1 MKWREI
7 GPNLRELWH
16 RPAGPMNWKN
26 PIRVFAILGWLVVQ
40 VFVLLGWAGWRVFQG
55 LMLLGWAVF
64 RGGQFVLGLPPLLL
78 FFFAGLW
85 YAVWSFVRRPFPSF
99 AEAPILALVQ
109 YHTPDVFTTMLVW
122 YYLSPLVAVMLCG
135 VISVTVWKV
144 WLEGRRR
151 DFAPF
156 AKLPPWPLSADQETP
171 AIVIGEVHHP
181 IEAREIF
188 SPSWLTIPERGLYT
202 GVAIFGAVGSGK
214 TSACMNPFARQLLG
228 WQAHNP
234 HMRAAALI
242 LEVKGDF
249 CHDIRQILVEA
260 GRGEDYIEIG
270 MNSHSQ
276 WNPLSAW
283 WLDSY
288 SLAYT
293 VSSLLNQ
300 LFGKGKEP
308 FWQQAYTNLVRWI
321 IELHR
326 VFPQRWVTLQQVY
339 RCAIEPEL
347 FASKIEAAQKLSDD
361 LNTGTIFVES
371 DALVPQLTHLE
382 QWNWTRTPGRQQ
394 HQAVHT
400 RPLKAKLEE
409 LNITHEIVW
418 QAGPGK
424 DTRERVEAINRWFVH
439 DWQNLDNKIKSSIV
453 EGVSVFLSMFDM
465 PDVARVFCPAAP
477 YTTDDPQ
484 AIILQAQIKRLK
496 AEKEAAAAKAAE
508 PQPQPEAEPQPEGEA
523 EAEARSRPEA
533 EPQPEGEPEA
543 EAAEPVKAAQP
554 EAEPQPEGEAEAE
567 AAEPQPQPE
576 TDDKTPKA
584 AEIRYTWGGQPK
596 TRAAEPEPVK
606 AAQPEP
612 EPETKPD
619 DKTTQEAKPKPD
631 KAKEA
636 PWIITE
642 AETDDK
648 TPQTPDPSTESNQPP
663 TQEEAAITRHLP
675 PIYQLIEQGK
685 VLALNMP
692 AGINPALSRAVG
704 VMLKN
709 AWLQALLMRPAQM
722 KANPG
727 SYFRPA
733 VFICDEYQAFASVGE
748 EDPSGDEKS
757 FALTRQCRCIPI
769 VATQSIS
776 SLRAVLGSSEAWRS
790 LLQTLRTRIFL
801 SLSDDA
807 SAKIASELCGQ
818 VAKIKES
825 YTISETSKR
834 SEVSPLSGRAGGGG
848 GSMGATKSFREQR
861 EAVFHP
867 RDFALLSNCQ
877 AICLPYDGAQSL
889 EPRRVYLKPHYLP
902 AEHSYWRAKEAG
914 KI

>member
-1 MKWREI
+1 MKWREV
-7 GPNLRELWH
+7 GPYLTELWQ

-26 PIRVFAILGWLVVQ
+26 PIRVFAVLGWLVVH

-55 LMLLGWAVF
+55 LMLLGWTVF
-64 RGGQFVLGLPPLLL
+64 RVVQFVLALPALLL
-78 FFFAGLW
+78 FFFGGLW
-85 YAVWSFVRRPFPSF
+85 YAVWSFVRRPFPSLD
-99 AEAPILALVQ
+99 EHPILALVQ
-109 YHTPDVFTTMLVW
+109 YHTPDFFTAMLLW
-122 YYLSPLVAVMLCG
+122 YYLSPFVAVMLCG
-135 VISVTVWKV
+135 LISVTVWKV

-156 AKLPPWPLSADQETP
+156 AKLPPWPLSADQKAP

-181 IEAREIF
+181 VEAREIF

-228 WQAHNP
+228 WQAGNP
-234 HMRAAALI
+234 HLRAAALV

-260 GRGEDYIEIG
+260 GRGQDYIEIG
-270 MNSHSQ
+270 MDSRSQ

-326 VFPQRWVTLQQVY
+326 VFPDRWVTLQQVY
-339 RCAIEPEL
+339 RCAIDPEL
-347 FASKIEAAQKLSDD
+347 FAAKIEAAEKLSDD
-361 LNTGTIFVES
+361 LNTGTVFVKQHVLE
-371 DALVPQLTHLE
+371 AQVTHLAE
-382 QWNWTRTPGRQQ
+382 WDWTPTSGGQQ
-394 HQAVHT
+394 QQAVHT
-400 RPLKAKLEE
+400 RPLEAKLEE
-409 LNITHEIVW
+409 LKITHEIVW
-418 QAGPGK
+418 ESGPGE
-424 DTRERVEAINRWFVH
+424 DTRERVEAVKRWFVH
-439 DWQNLDNKIKSSIV
+439 DWQALDNKIKSSIV

-465 PDVARVFCPAAP
+465 PDVAKVFCPAAP
-477 YTTDDPQ
+477 HITDDPQ

-496 AEKEAAAAKAAE
+496 ADKDAAAEKAE
-508 PQPQPEAEPQPEGEA
+508 PEAEP
-523 EAEARSRPEA
+523 
-533 EPQPEGEPEA
+533 
-543 EAAEPVKAAQP
+543 
-554 EAEPQPEGEAEAE
+554 
-567 AAEPQPQPE
+567 
-576 TDDKTPKA
+576 DDKTPQA
-584 AEIRYTWGGQPK
+584 AEIRYTWGGEPKAAKKPK
-596 TRAAEPEPVK
+596 TAKKPETVKAAEPEPVK

-612 EPETKPD
+612 VKAAEAAWVVTEAQPD
-619 DKTTQEAKPKPD
+619 DK
-631 KAKEA
+631 
-636 PWIITE
+636 
-642 AETDDK
+642 
-648 TPQTPDPSTESNQPP
+648 TPDPSTESNQAP
-663 TQEEAAITRHLP
+663 TEEEASVTRHLP

-709 AWLQALLMRPAQM
+709 AWLQALLMRPAKM
-722 KANPG
+722 KAKPG

-748 EDPSGDEKS
+748 DDPSGDEKS

-914 KI
+914 QI

>member
-1 MKWREI
+1 MKWRELV
-7 GPNLRELWH
+7 PYLQELWH
-16 RPAGPMNWKN
+16 RLAGPMNWKN
-26 PIRVFAILGWLVVQ
+26 PIRVFAVAGWGLVQ
-40 VFVLLGWAGWRVFQG
+40 GLVLLGWAGWRVFQG
-55 LMLLGWAVF
+55 LVLLGWAVF
-64 RGGQFVLGLPPLLL
+64 RAGQFVVALPALVL

-85 YAVWSFVRRPFPSF
+85 YAVWSFVRRPFPSLD
-99 AEAPILALVQ
+99 ENPWLALVN
-109 YHTPDVFTTMLVW
+109 YHTPNFFDWLVLW
-122 YYLSPLVAVMLCG
+122 YYVSPFVAVMLSG
-135 VISVTVWKV
+135 LIAVTVWKV

-156 AKLPPWPLSADQETP
+156 AKLPPWPLDPKQKAP

-181 IEAREIF
+181 VEAREIF

-228 WQAHNP
+228 WQAANP
-234 HMRAAALI
+234 QMRAAALV

-260 GRGEDYIEIG
+260 GRGQDYIELG
-270 MNSHSQ
+270 MDARAQ

-326 VFPQRWVTLQQVY
+326 VFPERWVTLQQVY
-339 RCAIEPEL
+339 RCAIDPEL
-347 FASKIEAAQKLSDD
+347 FAAKIEEAEKLSDD
-361 LNTGTIFVES
+361 LNTGTVFVARSTYE
-371 DALVPQLTHLE
+371 AQLINLAE
-382 QWNWTRTPGRQQ
+382 WNWTNAPEAKKL
-394 HQAVHT
+394 QAVYT
-400 RPLKAKLEE
+400 RPMKKKLDKLK
-409 LNITHEIVW
+409 IDYRIVW
-418 QAGPGK
+418 EPGPGE
-424 DTRERVEAINRWFVH
+424 DTRERVEAVKRWFVH
-439 DWQNLDNKIKSSIV
+439 DWQTLDNKIKSSIV
-453 EGVSVFLSMFDM
+453 EGVSVFLAMFDM
-465 PDVARVFCPAAP
+465 PDVAKVFCPAAP
-477 YTTDDPQ
+477 HIPDDPE
-484 AIILQAQIKRLK
+484 AIILQAQLRRIK
-496 AEKEAAAAKAAE
+496 AEKDAKE
-508 PQPQPEAEPQPEGEA
+508 
-523 EAEARSRPEA
+523 
-533 EPQPEGEPEA
+533 
-543 EAAEPVKAAQP
+543 
-554 EAEPQPEGEAEAE
+554 
-567 AAEPQPQPE
+567 
-576 TDDKTPKA
+576 
-584 AEIRYTWGGQPK
+584 
-596 TRAAEPEPVK
+596 AAEPEP
-606 AAQPEP
+606 
-612 EPETKPD
+612 
-619 DKTTQEAKPKPD
+619 
-631 KAKEA
+631 
-636 PWIITE
+636 
-642 AETDDK
+642 DDK
-648 TPQTPDPSTESNQPP
+648 TPDPAAESNQAATSIPP
-663 TQEEAAITRHLP
+663 ATAGTAPISQHLP
-675 PIYQLIEQGK
+675 PLFELIEQGK

-692 AGINPALSRAVG
+692 AGINPALARAVG

-709 AWLQALLMRPAQM
+709 AWLQALLMRPAKM
-722 KANPG
+722 KRSPG
-727 SYFRPA
+727 RYFRPA

-748 EDPSGDEKS
+748 DDPSGDEKS

-914 KI
+914 QI

>member
-1 MKWREI
+1 
-7 GPNLRELWH
+7 
-16 RPAGPMNWKN
+16 
-26 PIRVFAILGWLVVQ
+26 
-40 VFVLLGWAGWRVFQG
+40 
-55 LMLLGWAVF
+55 MLTGF
-64 RGGQFVLGLPPLLL
+64 
-78 FFFAGLW
+78 
-85 YAVWSFVRRPFPSF
+85 
-99 AEAPILALVQ
+99 
-109 YHTPDVFTTMLVW
+109 
-122 YYLSPLVAVMLCG
+122 
-135 VISVTVWKV
+135 ISVTIWRV
-144 WLEGRRR
+144 WLEGRRS
-151 DFAPF
+151 DFASF
-156 AKLPPWPLSADQETP
+156 SKLPPWPLDPKQKAP

-181 IEAREIF
+181 VEAREVF
-188 SPSWLTIPERGLYT
+188 NPSWLTIPERGLYT

-228 WQAHNP
+228 WQAGSQQK
-234 HMRAAALI
+234 RAAALV

-260 GRGEDYIEIG
+260 GRGQDYIELG
-270 MNSHSQ
+270 MDARSQ

-321 IELHR
+321 IELYR
-326 VFPQRWVTLQQVY
+326 VFPERWVTLQQVY
-339 RCAIEPEL
+339 RCAIDPEL
-347 FASKIEAAQKLSDD
+347 FAAKIEEAEKLSDD
-361 LNTGTIFVES
+361 LNTGTVFVKP
-371 DALVPQLTHLE
+371 DVLKAQVMNLVD
-382 QWNWTRTPGRQQ
+382 WKWKVAPGGQQ
-394 HQAVHT
+394 QQAVYT
-400 RPLKAKLEE
+400 RPLKEKLDE
-409 LNITHEIVW
+409 LNIPHEIVW
-418 QAGPGK
+418 EPGPGE
-424 DTRERVEAINRWFVH
+424 DTRERVEAVKRWFVH
-439 DWQNLDNKIKSSIV
+439 DWQTLDNKIRSSIV
-453 EGVSVFLSMFDM
+453 EGVSVFLAMFDM
-465 PDVARVFCPAAP
+465 PDVAKVFCPVAP
-477 YTTDDPQ
+477 LTSDDPQ
-484 AIILQAQIKRLK
+484 AIILQAAIKRARADK
-496 AEKEAAAAKAAE
+496 DAKEAK
-508 PQPQPEAEPQPEGEA
+508 QPEAEPEL
-523 EAEARSRPEA
+523 
-533 EPQPEGEPEA
+533 EPEPEL
-543 EAAEPVKAAQP
+543 EASK
-554 EAEPQPEGEAEAE
+554 
-567 AAEPQPQPE
+567 
-576 TDDKTPKA
+576 PKA
-584 AEIRYTWGGQPK
+584 AAGIVYTWGGQPK
-596 TRAAEPEPVK
+596 EANQPEPEPVK
-606 AAQPEP
+606 TREAPWVVVE
-612 EPETKPD
+612 PD
-619 DKTTQEAKPKPD
+619 DK
-631 KAKEA
+631 
-636 PWIITE
+636 
-642 AETDDK
+642 
-648 TPQTPDPSTESNQPP
+648 TPDPSTESNQAATP
-663 TQEEAAITRHLP
+663 THPNIKQTAPITQHLP
-675 PIYQLIEQGK
+675 PLFELIEQGK

-692 AGINPALSRAVG
+692 AGINPALARAVG

-709 AWLQALLMRPAQM
+709 AWLQALLMRPAEM
-722 KANPG
+722 KHSPG
-727 SYFRPA
+727 RYFRPA

-748 EDPSGDEKS
+748 DDPSGDEKS

-914 KI
+914 QI

>member
-1 MKWREI
+1 MKWREV
-7 GPNLRELWH
+7 GPYLRELWQ

-26 PIRVFAILGWLVVQ
+26 PIRVFAVLGWLVVQ
-40 VFVLLGWAGWRVFQG
+40 GFVLLGWAGWRVFQG
-55 LMLLGWAVF
+55 FMLLGWTVF
-64 RGGQFVLGLPPLLL
+64 RVVQFVVGLPPLLL
-78 FFFAGLW
+78 FFFGGVW
-85 YAVWSFVRRPFPSF
+85 YAVWSFVRHPFPSLD
-99 AEAPILALVQ
+99 EHPILALVQ
-109 YHTPDVFTTMLVW
+109 YYTPDVFTAMLLW
-122 YYLSPLVAVMLCG
+122 YYLSPFVVVMLCG

-156 AKLPPWPLSADQETP
+156 AKLPPWPLSADQKAP

-260 GRGEDYIEIG
+260 GRGEDYIELG
-270 MNSHSQ
+270 MDARSQ

-326 VFPQRWVTLQQVY
+326 VFPERWVTLQQVY
-339 RCAIEPEL
+339 RCAIDPEL
-347 FASKIEAAQKLSDD
+347 FAAKIEAAEKLSDD
-361 LNTGTIFVES
+361 LNTGTIFVKADVLE
-371 DALVPQLTHLE
+371 AQVTHLAE
-382 QWNWTRTPGRQQ
+382 WEWTVAPGGQQ
-394 HQAVHT
+394 QQAVHT

-409 LNITHEIVW
+409 LKITHEIVW
-418 QAGPGK
+418 ESGPGK
-424 DTRERVEAINRWFVH
+424 DTRERVEAIKRWFVH

-453 EGVSVFLSMFDM
+453 EGVSVFLAMFDM
-465 PDVARVFCPAAP
+465 PDVAKVFCPAAP
-477 YTTDDPQ
+477 HITDDPQ

-496 AEKEAAAAKAAE
+496 AEKDAAADKAGTAEKAE
-508 PQPQPEAEPQPEGEA
+508 PDAEP
-523 EAEARSRPEA
+523 
-533 EPQPEGEPEA
+533 
-543 EAAEPVKAAQP
+543 
-554 EAEPQPEGEAEAE
+554 
-567 AAEPQPQPE
+567 
-576 TDDKTPKA
+576 DDKTPQA
-584 AEIRYTWGGQPK
+584 AEIRYIWRAEPKAAKKPK
-596 TRAAEPEPVK
+596 TAKKPEPVK

-612 EPETKPD
+612 D
-619 DKTTQEAKPKPD
+619 DK
-631 KAKEA
+631 
-636 PWIITE
+636 
-642 AETDDK
+642 
-648 TPQTPDPSTESNQPP
+648 TPDPSTESNQAP
-663 TQEEAAITRHLP
+663 TEEEAPITRHLP
-675 PIYQLIEQGK
+675 PIYELIEQGK

-709 AWLQALLMRPAQM
+709 AWLQALLMRPAKM

-748 EDPSGDEKS
+748 DDPSGDEKS

-914 KI
+914 QI

>member
-1 MKWREI
+1 MRWREI
-7 GPNLRELWH
+7 GPYLRELWQ

-26 PIRVFAILGWLVVQ
+26 PIRVFAVLGWLVVQ
-40 VFVLLGWAGWRVFQG
+40 GFVLLGWAGFRVFQG
-55 LMLLGWAVF
+55 FLLLGWVVF
-64 RGGQFVLGLPPLLL
+64 RAGQFVVGLPPLLL
-78 FFFAGLW
+78 FFFA
-85 YAVWSFVRRPFPSF
+85 AVGWAGWSFVHRPFPPL
-99 AEAPILALVQ
+99 EEHPILVLVE
-109 YHTPDVFTTMLVW
+109 YHTPNFFDALVVW
-122 YYLSPLVAVMLCG
+122 YYVTPFAVVMLTG
-135 VISVTVWKV
+135 FISVTIWRV

-156 AKLPPWPLSADQETP
+156 SKLPPWPLDPKQKAP

-181 IEAREIF
+181 VEAREVF
-188 SPSWLTIPERGLYT
+188 NPAWLTIPERGLYT

-228 WQAHNP
+228 WQADDEQK
-234 HMRAAALI
+234 RAAALV

-260 GRGEDYIEIG
+260 GRGSDYIELG
-270 MNSHSQ
+270 MDARSQ

-326 VFPQRWVTLQQVY
+326 VFPERWVTLQQVY
-339 RCAIEPEL
+339 RCAIDPEL
-347 FASKIEAAQKLSDD
+347 FAAKIEEAEKLSDD
-361 LNTGTIFVES
+361 LNTGTVFVLRS
-371 DALVPQLTHLE
+371 TYKAHLINLAE
-382 QWNWTRTPGRQQ
+382 WNWLDAPEKKDVQT
-394 HQAVHT
+394 VYT
-400 RPLKAKLEE
+400 RPLKEKLDE
-409 LNITHEIVW
+409 LHIPHEIVW
-418 QAGPGK
+418 EPGPGE
-424 DTRERVEAINRWFVH
+424 DTRERVEAVKRWFVH
-439 DWQNLDNKIKSSIV
+439 DWQTLDNKIRSSIV
-453 EGVSVFLSMFDM
+453 EGVSVFLAMFDM
-465 PDVARVFCPAAP
+465 PDVAKVFCPVAP
-477 YTTDDPQ
+477 HISDDPQ
-484 AIILQAQIKRLK
+484 AIILQAAIKRAK
-496 AEKEAAAAKAAE
+496 AEKDAKEAK
-508 PQPQPEAEPQPEGEA
+508 QPEPEAEPE
-523 EAEARSRPEA
+523 
-533 EPQPEGEPEA
+533 
-543 EAAEPVKAAQP
+543 
-554 EAEPQPEGEAEAE
+554 
-567 AAEPQPQPE
+567 
-576 TDDKTPKA
+576 
-584 AEIRYTWGGQPK
+584 
-596 TRAAEPEPVK
+596 
-606 AAQPEP
+606 AQPEP
-612 EPETKPD
+612 EAEPEPEAAPD
-619 DKTTQEAKPKPD
+619 GN
-631 KAKEA
+631 
-636 PWIITE
+636 
-642 AETDDK
+642 
-648 TPQTPDPSTESNQPP
+648 TPDPAPWELVQAVIETDSDQAAAATPP
-663 TQEEAAITRHLP
+663 DTKQTAPITQHLP
-675 PIYQLIEQGK
+675 PLFKLIEQGK

-692 AGINPALSRAVG
+692 AGINPALARAVG

-709 AWLQALLMRPAQM
+709 AWLQALLMRPAEM
-722 KANPG
+722 KHSPG
-727 SYFRPA
+727 RYFRPA

-748 EDPSGDEKS
+748 DDPSGDEKS

-914 KI
+914 QI

>member
-7 GPNLRELWH
+7 GSYLRELWH

-26 PIRVFAILGWLVVQ
+26 PIRVFAVLGWLVVQ

-55 LMLLGWAVF
+55 LMLLGWTVL
-64 RGGQFVLGLPPLLL
+64 RVVQFVLALPALLL
-78 FFFAGLW
+78 FFFGGLW
-85 YAVWSFVRRPFPSF
+85 YAVWSFVRRPFPSLD
-99 AEAPILALVQ
+99 EHPILALVQ
-109 YHTPDVFTTMLVW
+109 YHTPDFFSFMVLW
-122 YYLSPLVAVMLCG
+122 YYLSPFVAVMLCG

-156 AKLPPWPLSADQETP
+156 AKLPPWPLSADQKTP

-181 IEAREIF
+181 VEAREIF

-228 WQAHNP
+228 WQAGSP
-234 HMRAAALI
+234 QMRAAALV

-249 CHDIRQILVEA
+249 CHDIHQILVEA
-260 GRGEDYIEIG
+260 GRGQDYIELG
-270 MNSHSQ
+270 MDARSQ

-326 VFPQRWVTLQQVY
+326 VFPERWVTLQQVY
-339 RCAIEPEL
+339 RCAIDPEL
-347 FASKIEAAQKLSDD
+347 FAAKIEAAEKLSDD
-361 LNTGTIFVES
+361 LNTGTVFVLRS
-371 DALVPQLTHLE
+371 TYKAQLINLAE
-382 QWNWTRTPGRQQ
+382 WNWVDAPKKKDVQVVYTRS
-394 HQAVHT
+394 V
-400 RPLKAKLEE
+400 KAKLDK
-409 LNITHEIVW
+409 LKIAHEIVW
-418 QAGPGK
+418 EPGPGE
-424 DTRERVEAINRWFVH
+424 DTRERVEAVKRWFVH
-439 DWQNLDNKIKSSIV
+439 DWQALDNKIKSSIV
-453 EGVSVFLSMFDM
+453 EGVSVFLAMFDM
-465 PDVARVFCPAAP
+465 PDVAKVFCPAAP
-477 YTTDDPQ
+477 HITDDPQ
-484 AIILQAQIKRLK
+484 AIILQAQIKRVK
-496 AEKEAAAAKAAE
+496 AEKDAAAEKAGAAE
-508 PQPQPEAEPQPEGEA
+508 
-523 EAEARSRPEA
+523 
-533 EPQPEGEPEA
+533 
-543 EAAEPVKAAQP
+543 KAQP
-554 EAEPQPEGEAEAE
+554 E
-567 AAEPQPQPE
+567 
-576 TDDKTPKA
+576 
-584 AEIRYTWGGQPK
+584 
-596 TRAAEPEPVK
+596 AEPEPVK

-612 EPETKPD
+612 E
-619 DKTTQEAKPKPD
+619 
-631 KAKEA
+631 
-636 PWIITE
+636 
-642 AETDDK
+642 AEPDDK
-648 TPQTPDPSTESNQPP
+648 TPQTAEPEPNDKTPQTAEPEPVKAAEAAWVMTEAKPDDKTPDPSTESNQAP
-663 TQEEAAITRHLP
+663 TEEEASVTRHLP
-675 PIYQLIEQGK
+675 PIYELIEQGK

-692 AGINPALSRAVG
+692 AGINPALARAVG

-709 AWLQALLMRPAQM
+709 AWLQALLMRPAKM
-722 KANPG
+722 KAKPG

-748 EDPSGDEKS
+748 DDPSGDEKS

-914 KI
+914 QI

>member
-7 GPNLRELWH
+7 GPYLQELWH
-16 RPAGPMNWKN
+16 RPAGPMNWRN
-26 PIRVFAILGWLVVQ
+26 PIRVFAVLGWLIVQ
-40 VFVLLGWAGWRVFQG
+40 GVVLLGWTGWRLFQG
-55 LMLLGWAVF
+55 LMLLGWTVF
-64 RGGQFVLGLPPLLL
+64 RVVHFVVRLPALLL
-78 FFFAGLW
+78 FFFGGVW
-85 YAVWSFVRRPFPSF
+85 YAVWSFVRRPFPSLD
-99 AEAPILALVQ
+99 EHPILALVQ
-109 YHTPDVFTTMLVW
+109 FHTPDFFSFMVLW
-122 YYLSPLVAVMLCG
+122 YYLSPFVAVMLCG

-156 AKLPPWPLSADQETP
+156 AKLPPWPLDPKQKAP

-181 IEAREIF
+181 VEAREIF

-228 WQAHNP
+228 WQADNP

-260 GRGEDYIEIG
+260 GRGQDYIELG
-270 MNSHSQ
+270 MDAPAQ

-326 VFPQRWVTLQQVY
+326 VFPDRWVTLQQVY
-339 RCAIEPEL
+339 RCAIDPEL
-347 FASKIEAAQKLSDD
+347 FAAKIEAAEKLSDD
-361 LNTGTIFVES
+361 LNTGTVFVKQDVLE
-371 DALVPQLTHLE
+371 AQVTHLAE
-382 QWNWTRTPGRQQ
+382 WDWTVAPGGQQ
-394 HQAVHT
+394 HRAVYT
-400 RPLKAKLEE
+400 RPLKAKLDEHKIE
-409 LNITHEIVW
+409 HEIAW
-418 QAGPGK
+418 EHGPGQ
-424 DTRERVEAINRWFVH
+424 DTRERVEAIKRWFVH
-439 DWQNLDNKIKSSIV
+439 DWQTLDNKIKSSIV

-465 PDVARVFCPAAP
+465 PDVAKVFCPAAP
-477 YTTDDPQ
+477 HITDDPQ

-496 AEKEAAAAKAAE
+496 AEKDAEAEAPDKDAEAEAPAKAAE
-508 PQPQPEAEPQPEGEA
+508 PAGADEAAAVA
-523 EAEARSRPEA
+523 EAVQKHHA
-533 EPQPEGEPEA
+533 G
-543 EAAEPVKAAQP
+543 
-554 EAEPQPEGEAEAE
+554 
-567 AAEPQPQPE
+567 
-576 TDDKTPKA
+576 
-584 AEIRYTWGGQPK
+584 EIRYTWGGPQKQPQNPQPVK
-596 TRAAEPEPVK
+596 AANPQPVKAADPEPVK
-606 AAQPEP
+606 AAEAPWVVTE
-612 EPETKPD
+612 PD
-619 DKTTQEAKPKPD
+619 DKT
-631 KAKEA
+631 
-636 PWIITE
+636 
-642 AETDDK
+642 
-648 TPQTPDPSTESNQPP
+648 PDPADESNQTPAEDTAP
-663 TQEEAAITRHLP
+663 ITRHLP
-675 PIYQLIEQGK
+675 SLFELIEQGK

-709 AWLQALLMRPAQM
+709 AWLQALLMRPAKM

-727 SYFRPA
+727 TYFRPA

-914 KI
+914 QI

>member
-7 GPNLRELWH
+7 GPNLQELWH

-26 PIRVFAILGWLVVQ
+26 PIRVFAVLGWLVVQ
-40 VFVLLGWAGWRVFQG
+40 GFVLLGWAGWRVFQG
-55 LMLLGWAVF
+55 LMLLGWTVF
-64 RGGQFVLGLPPLLL
+64 RVVQFVVALPPLLL
-78 FFFAGLW
+78 FFFGGLW

-99 AEAPILALVQ
+99 DEAPILALVQ
-109 YHTPDVFTTMLVW
+109 YHTPDVFTAMLVW

-228 WQAHNP
+228 WQAGNP
-234 HMRAAALI
+234 HMRAAALV

-270 MNSHSQ
+270 MDSRSQ

-326 VFPQRWVTLQQVY
+326 VFPDRWVTLQQVY
-339 RCAIEPEL
+339 RCAIDPEL
-347 FASKIEAAQKLSDD
+347 FASKIEAAEKLSDD
-361 LNTGTIFVES
+361 LNTGTIFVEA

-382 QWNWTRTPGRQQ
+382 QWNWTRTPGGQQ

-409 LNITHEIVW
+409 LKITHEIVW
-418 QAGPGK
+418 QSGPGK
-424 DTRERVEAINRWFVH
+424 DTRERVEAIKRWFVH

-453 EGVSVFLSMFDM
+453 EGISVFLSMFDM
-465 PDVARVFCPAAP
+465 PDVARVFCPPAP
-477 YTTDDPQ
+477 YITDDPQ

-496 AEKEAAAAKAAE
+496 AKKDAAADNAE
-508 PQPQPEAEPQPEGEA
+508 PKAEPKPEAEP
-523 EAEARSRPEA
+523 
-533 EPQPEGEPEA
+533 EPEA
-543 EAAEPVKAAQP
+543 EAA
-554 EAEPQPEGEAEAE
+554 AE
-567 AAEPQPQPE
+567 
-576 TDDKTPKA
+576 
-584 AEIRYTWGGQPK
+584 
-596 TRAAEPEPVK
+596 
-606 AAQPEP
+606 PEP
-612 EPETKPD
+612 EPEAAEPD
-619 DKTTQEAKPKPD
+619 DKPPQEAKPKPV

-642 AETDDK
+642 PEPDDK
-648 TPQTPDPSTESNQPP
+648 TPQAPDPSTESNQPP
-663 TQEEAAITRHLP
+663 TQEEAPITRHLP

-692 AGINPALSRAVG
+692 AGINPALARAVG

-709 AWLQALLMRPAQM
+709 AWLQALLMRPAKM

-914 KI
+914 QI

>member
-1 MKWREI
+1 
-7 GPNLRELWH
+7 
-16 RPAGPMNWKN
+16 
-26 PIRVFAILGWLVVQ
+26 
-40 VFVLLGWAGWRVFQG
+40 
-55 LMLLGWAVF
+55 
-64 RGGQFVLGLPPLLL
+64 
-78 FFFAGLW
+78 
-85 YAVWSFVRRPFPSF
+85 
-99 AEAPILALVQ
+99 
-109 YHTPDVFTTMLVW
+109 
-122 YYLSPLVAVMLCG
+122 
-135 VISVTVWKV
+135 
-144 WLEGRRR
+144 
-151 DFAPF
+151 
-156 AKLPPWPLSADQETP
+156 
-171 AIVIGEVHHP
+171 
-181 IEAREIF
+181 
-188 SPSWLTIPERGLYT
+188 
-202 GVAIFGAVGSGK
+202 
-214 TSACMNPFARQLLG
+214 MNPFARQLLG
-228 WQAHNP
+228 WQAGSP
-234 HMRAAALI
+234 QMRAAALV

-260 GRGEDYIEIG
+260 GRGQDYIELG
-270 MNSHSQ
+270 MDARSQ

-326 VFPQRWVTLQQVY
+326 VFPERWVTLQQVY
-339 RCAIEPEL
+339 RCAIDPEL
-347 FASKIEAAQKLSDD
+347 FAAKIEAAEKLSDD
-361 LNTGTIFVES
+361 LNTGTVFVLRS
-371 DALVPQLTHLE
+371 TYKAQLINLAE
-382 QWNWTRTPGRQQ
+382 WNWVDAPKKKDVQVVYTRS
-394 HQAVHT
+394 V
-400 RPLKAKLEE
+400 KAKLDK
-409 LNITHEIVW
+409 LKIAHEIVW
-418 QAGPGK
+418 EPGPGE
-424 DTRERVEAINRWFVH
+424 DTRERVEAVKRWFVH
-439 DWQNLDNKIKSSIV
+439 DWQALDNKIKSSIV
-453 EGVSVFLSMFDM
+453 EGVSVFLAMFDM
-465 PDVARVFCPAAP
+465 PDVAKVFCPAAP
-477 YTTDDPQ
+477 HITDDPQ

-496 AEKEAAAAKAAE
+496 AEKDAAAEKAGAAE
-508 PQPQPEAEPQPEGEA
+508 
-523 EAEARSRPEA
+523 
-533 EPQPEGEPEA
+533 
-543 EAAEPVKAAQP
+543 KAQ
-554 EAEPQPEGEAEAE
+554 
-567 AAEPQPQPE
+567 
-576 TDDKTPKA
+576 
-584 AEIRYTWGGQPK
+584 
-596 TRAAEPEPVK
+596 AEPEPVK

-612 EPETKPD
+612 E
-619 DKTTQEAKPKPD
+619 
-631 KAKEA
+631 
-636 PWIITE
+636 
-642 AETDDK
+642 AEPDDK
-648 TPQTPDPSTESNQPP
+648 TPQTAEPEPVKAAEAAWVMTEAKPDDKTPDPSTESNQAP
-663 TQEEAAITRHLP
+663 TEEEAPITRHLP
-675 PIYQLIEQGK
+675 PIYELIEQGK

-709 AWLQALLMRPAQM
+709 AWLQALLMRPAKM

-748 EDPSGDEKS
+748 DDPSGDEKS

-867 RDFALLSNCQ
+867 RDFALLRNCQ

-914 KI
+914 QI

>member
-1 MKWREI
+1 MRWREI
-7 GPNLRELWH
+7 GPYLRELWQ

-26 PIRVFAILGWLVVQ
+26 PIRVFAVLGWLVVQ
-40 VFVLLGWAGWRVFQG
+40 GFLLLGWAGFRVFQG
-55 LMLLGWAVF
+55 FLLLGWVVF
-64 RGGQFVLGLPPLLL
+64 RAGQFVAGLPPLLL
-78 FFFAGLW
+78 FFFA
-85 YAVWSFVRRPFPSF
+85 AVGWAGWSFVHRPFPPL
-99 AEAPILALVQ
+99 EEHPILVLVE
-109 YHTPDVFTTMLVW
+109 YHTPNFFDALVVW
-122 YYLSPLVAVMLCG
+122 YYVTPFAVVMLTG
-135 VISVTVWKV
+135 FISVTIWRV
-144 WLEGRRR
+144 WLEGRRS
-151 DFAPF
+151 DFASF
-156 AKLPPWPLSADQETP
+156 SKLPPWPLDPKQKAP

-181 IEAREIF
+181 VEAREVF
-188 SPSWLTIPERGLYT
+188 NPAWLTIPERGLYT

-228 WQAHNP
+228 WQADDEQK
-234 HMRAAALI
+234 RAAALV

-260 GRGEDYIEIG
+260 GRGQDYIELG
-270 MNSHSQ
+270 MDARSQ

-326 VFPQRWVTLQQVY
+326 VFPERWVTLQQVY
-339 RCAIEPEL
+339 RCAIDPEL
-347 FASKIEAAQKLSDD
+347 FAAKIEEAEKLSDD
-361 LNTGTIFVES
+361 LNTGTVFVKPDVLE
-371 DALVPQLTHLE
+371 AQVMNLVDWKWKVAPG
-382 QWNWTRTPGRQQ
+382 GRQQ
-394 HQAVHT
+394 QTVYT
-400 RPLKAKLEE
+400 RPLKEKLDE
-409 LNITHEIVW
+409 LHIPHEIVW
-418 QAGPGK
+418 DPGPGE
-424 DTRERVEAINRWFVH
+424 DTRERVEAVKRWFVH
-439 DWQNLDNKIKSSIV
+439 DWQTLDNKIRSSIV
-453 EGVSVFLSMFDM
+453 EGVSVFLAMFDM
-465 PDVARVFCPAAP
+465 PDVAKVFCPAAP
-477 YTTDDPQ
+477 LTSDDPQ
-484 AIILQAQIKRLK
+484 AIILQAAIKRARADK
-496 AEKEAAAAKAAE
+496 DAKEAK
-508 PQPQPEAEPQPEGEA
+508 QPEAEPEL
-523 EAEARSRPEA
+523 
-533 EPQPEGEPEA
+533 EPEPEL
-543 EAAEPVKAAQP
+543 EASK
-554 EAEPQPEGEAEAE
+554 
-567 AAEPQPQPE
+567 
-576 TDDKTPKA
+576 PKA
-584 AEIRYTWGGQPK
+584 AAGIVYTWGGQPK
-596 TRAAEPEPVK
+596 EAKQPEPEPVK
-606 AAQPEP
+606 TPEAP
-612 EPETKPD
+612 WVVVEPD
-619 DKTTQEAKPKPD
+619 DK
-631 KAKEA
+631 
-636 PWIITE
+636 
-642 AETDDK
+642 
-648 TPQTPDPSTESNQPP
+648 TPDPSTESNQAATP
-663 TQEEAAITRHLP
+663 THPNIKQTAPITQHLP
-675 PIYQLIEQGK
+675 PLFELIEQGK

-692 AGINPALSRAVG
+692 AGINPALARAVG

-709 AWLQALLMRPAQM
+709 AWLQALLMRPAKM
-722 KANPG
+722 KHSPG
-727 SYFRPA
+727 RYFRPA

-748 EDPSGDEKS
+748 DDPSGDEKS

-914 KI
+914 QI

>member
-1 MKWREI
+1 MKWH
-7 GPNLRELWH
+7 NLIPFLKALWH

-26 PIRVFAILGWLVVQ
+26 PIRVLAVAGWLVFQ
-40 VFVLLGWAGWRVFQG
+40 GLVLLGWAGWRVFQG
-55 LMLLGWAVF
+55 LMLLGWAGF
-64 RGGQFVLGLPPLLL
+64 RAGRFVAALPALVI

-85 YAVWSFVRRPFPSF
+85 YAVWSFVRRPFP
-99 AEAPILALVQ
+99 ALDENPLLDLMN
-109 YHTPDVFTTMLVW
+109 YHTPTFYGCVLLW
-122 YYLSPLVAVMLCG
+122 YYVSPFVVVMLSG
-135 VISVTVWKV
+135 LVVLTVWKV

-156 AKLPPWPLSADQETP
+156 AKLPPWPLSADQKTP
-171 AIVIGEVHHP
+171 GIVIGEVHHP
-181 IEAREIF
+181 VEAREIF

-228 WQAHNP
+228 WQAANP
-234 HMRAAALI
+234 QMRAAALV

-249 CHDIRQILVEA
+249 CHDIRRILVEA
-260 GRGEDYIEIG
+260 GREKDYIELG
-270 MNSHSQ
+270 MNARWQ

-326 VFPQRWVTLQQVY
+326 VFPERWVTLQQVY
-339 RCAIEPEL
+339 RCAIDPEL
-347 FASKIEAAQKLSDD
+347 FAAKIEEAEKLSDD
-361 LNTGTIFVES
+361 LNQGTVFVKEDVLEDQFINLAEWVWK
-371 DALVPQLTHLE
+371 DAPGGKE
-382 QWNWTRTPGRQQ
+382 QRAPY
-394 HQAVHT
+394 T
-400 RPLKAKLEE
+400 RPMKAKLDK
-409 LNITHEIVW
+409 LKLAYRIVW
-418 QAGPGK
+418 EPGPGEE
-424 DTRERVEAINRWFVH
+424 TRERVEAVKRWFVH
-439 DWQNLDNKIKSSIV
+439 DWQTLDNKVKSSIV
-453 EGVSVFLSMFDM
+453 EGVSVFLAMFDM
-465 PDVARVFCPAAP
+465 PDVAKVFCPAAP
-477 YTTDDPQ
+477 DIPDDPE
-484 AIILQAQIKRLK
+484 AITLQAQLRRI
-496 AEKEAAAAKAAE
+496 AEAKKVAAAKA
-508 PQPQPEAEPQPEGEA
+508 EAKK
-523 EAEARSRPEA
+523 
-533 EPQPEGEPEA
+533 A
-543 EAAEPVKAAQP
+543 EAAIAFTWGAGAKRARAKKPK
-554 EAEPQPEGEAEAE
+554 
-567 AAEPQPQPE
+567 
-576 TDDKTPKA
+576 KPKA
-584 AEIRYTWGGQPK
+584 AEIKFTWGG
-596 TRAAEPEPVK
+596 
-606 AAQPEP
+606 
-612 EPETKPD
+612 
-619 DKTTQEAKPKPD
+619 EAKKAVAADPEAEKNQATTSIPS
-631 KAKEA
+631 AKEETA
-636 PWIITE
+636 NIT
-642 AETDDK
+642 A
-648 TPQTPDPSTESNQPP
+648 
-663 TQEEAAITRHLP
+663 HLP
-675 PIYQLIEQGK
+675 PLYELIEQGK

-692 AGINPALSRAVG
+692 AGINPALARAVG

-709 AWLQALLMRPAQM
+709 AWLQALLMRPAKM
-722 KANPG
+722 KAKPG

-748 EDPSGDEKS
+748 DDPSGDEKS

-818 VAKIKES
+818 VAKIKGS

-867 RDFALLSNCQ
+867 RDFALLGNCQ

-914 KI
+914 QI

>member
-1 MKWREI
+1 MMPWREI
-7 GPNLRELWH
+7 GPYLRELWQ

-26 PIRVFAILGWLVVQ
+26 PIRVFAVVGWLVVQ
-40 VFVLLGWAGWRVFQG
+40 GFVLLGWAGFRVFQG
-55 LMLLGWAVF
+55 FLLLGWAGF
-64 RGGQFVLGLPPLLL
+64 RGGQFVAGLPPLLL
-78 FFFAGLW
+78 FFFA
-85 YAVWSFVRRPFPSF
+85 AVGWAGWSFVHRPFPPLD
-99 AEAPILALVQ
+99 EHPILVLVE
-109 YHTPDVFTTMLVW
+109 YHTPNFFDALVVW
-122 YYLSPLVAVMLCG
+122 YYVTPFAVVMLTG
-135 VISVTVWKV
+135 FISVTIWRV
-144 WLEGRRR
+144 WLEGRRS
-151 DFAPF
+151 DFASF
-156 AKLPPWPLSADQETP
+156 SKLPPWPLDPKQKAP

-181 IEAREIF
+181 VEAREVF
-188 SPSWLTIPERGLYT
+188 NPSWLTIPERGLYT

-228 WQAHNP
+228 WQAGSQQK
-234 HMRAAALI
+234 RAAALV

-260 GRGEDYIEIG
+260 GRGQDYIELG
-270 MNSHSQ
+270 MNARSQ

-321 IELHR
+321 IELYR
-326 VFPQRWVTLQQVY
+326 VFPDRWVTLQQVY
-339 RCAIEPEL
+339 RCAIDPEL
-347 FASKIEAAQKLSDD
+347 FAAKIEEAKKLSDD
-361 LNTGTIFVES
+361 LNTGTVFVRPDVLKAQYMNLVES
-371 DALVPQLTHLE
+371 KWKVA
-382 QWNWTRTPGRQQ
+382 PGGQQ
-394 HQAVHT
+394 QQAVYT
-400 RPLKAKLEE
+400 RPLKEKLDK
-409 LNITHEIVW
+409 LKIPHEIVW
-418 QAGPGK
+418 EPGPGE
-424 DTRERVEAINRWFVH
+424 DTRERVEAVNRWFVH

-453 EGVSVFLSMFDM
+453 EGVSVFLAMFDM
-465 PDVARVFCPAAP
+465 PDVAKVFCPAAP
-477 YTTDDPQ
+477 LTSDDPQ
-484 AIILQAQIKRLK
+484 AIILQAAIKR
-496 AEKEAAAAKAAE
+496 AKADKDAKKAK
-508 PQPQPEAEPQPEGEA
+508 QPEPEADPETETQPKPEAKPDPKPEPQPE
-523 EAEARSRPEA
+523 P
-533 EPQPEGEPEA
+533 
-543 EAAEPVKAAQP
+543 
-554 EAEPQPEGEAEAE
+554 
-567 AAEPQPQPE
+567 
-576 TDDKTPKA
+576 
-584 AEIRYTWGGQPK
+584 
-596 TRAAEPEPVK
+596 
-606 AAQPEP
+606 
-612 EPETKPD
+612 
-619 DKTTQEAKPKPD
+619 EAKPDPKPE
-631 KAKEA
+631 AA
-636 PWIITE
+636 PWELVQPVI
-642 AETDDK
+642 ETDSDQAAAAASPHIK
-648 TPQTPDPSTESNQPP
+648 QTAPI
-663 TQEEAAITRHLP
+663 TQHLP
-675 PIYQLIEQGK
+675 PLFELIEQGK

-709 AWLQALLMRPAQM
+709 AWLQALLMRPAKM
-722 KANPG
+722 KHSPG
-727 SYFRPA
+727 RYFRPA

-748 EDPSGDEKS
+748 DDPSGDEKS

-914 KI
+914 QI

>member
-1 MKWREI
+1 MNWREI
-7 GPNLRELWH
+7 APYLRELWH

-26 PIRVFAILGWLVVQ
+26 PIRVFAVAGWGLVQ
-40 VFVLLGWAGWRVFQG
+40 GFVLLGWAGWRVFQG
-55 LMLLGWAVF
+55 FVLLGWAVF
-64 RGGQFVLGLPPLLL
+64 RAAQFVVALPALVL

-85 YAVWSFVRRPFPSF
+85 YAVWSFVRRPFPSLD
-99 AEAPILALVQ
+99 ENPLLALVN
-109 YHTPDVFTTMLVW
+109 YHTPNFFDWLPLW
-122 YYLSPLVAVMLCG
+122 YYVSPFVAVMLSG
-135 VISVTVWKV
+135 LIAVTVWKV

-156 AKLPPWPLSADQETP
+156 AKLPPWPLDPKQKAP

-181 IEAREIF
+181 VEAREIF

-228 WQAHNP
+228 WQAGNP
-234 HMRAAALI
+234 QLRAAALV

-249 CHDIRQILVEA
+249 CHDIRQILVES
-260 GRGEDYIEIG
+260 GRGQDYIELG
-270 MNSHSQ
+270 MDARAQ

-326 VFPQRWVTLQQVY
+326 VFPERWVTLQQVY
-339 RCAIEPEL
+339 RCAIDPEL
-347 FASKIEAAQKLSDD
+347 FAAKIEEAEKLSDD
-361 LNTGTIFVES
+361 LNTGMVFVSS
-371 DALVPQLTHLE
+371 DLVGSNKMALAEWVWERAGNPKE
-382 QWNWTRTPGRQQ
+382 Q
-394 HQAVHT
+394 QAVYS
-400 RPLKAKLEE
+400 RALKEKLDK
-409 LNITHEIVW
+409 LKITYEIVW
-418 QAGPGK
+418 EPGPGE
-424 DTRERVEAINRWFVH
+424 DTRQRVEAVKRWFVH
-439 DWQNLDNKIKSSIV
+439 DWQTLDNKIKSSIV
-453 EGVSVFLSMFDM
+453 EGVSVFLAMFDM
-465 PDVARVFCPAAP
+465 PDVAKVFCPAAP
-477 YTTDDPQ
+477 HISDDPQ
-484 AIILQAQIKRLK
+484 AIILQAQLKRLK
-496 AEKEAAAAKAAE
+496 AEKDAAAEAKAKKPEAAE
-508 PQPQPEAEPQPEGEA
+508 PEAEPE
-523 EAEARSRPEA
+523 
-533 EPQPEGEPEA
+533 
-543 EAAEPVKAAQP
+543 
-554 EAEPQPEGEAEAE
+554 
-567 AAEPQPQPE
+567 
-576 TDDKTPKA
+576 
-584 AEIRYTWGGQPK
+584 
-596 TRAAEPEPVK
+596 
-606 AAQPEP
+606 
-612 EPETKPD
+612 PD
-619 DKTTQEAKPKPD
+619 DK
-631 KAKEA
+631 
-636 PWIITE
+636 
-642 AETDDK
+642 
-648 TPQTPDPSTESNQPP
+648 TPDPSTESNQAA
-663 TQEEAAITRHLP
+663 TEEEAPISRHLP
-675 PIYQLIEQGK
+675 PIYELIEQGK

-692 AGINPALSRAVG
+692 AGINPALARAVG

-709 AWLQALLMRPAQM
+709 AWLQALLMRPAKM

-748 EDPSGDEKS
+748 DDPSGDEKS

-914 KI
+914 QI

>member
-1 MKWREI
+1 
-7 GPNLRELWH
+7 
-16 RPAGPMNWKN
+16 
-26 PIRVFAILGWLVVQ
+26 
-40 VFVLLGWAGWRVFQG
+40 
-55 LMLLGWAVF
+55 MLLGWAVF
-64 RGGQFVLGLPPLLL
+64 RVAQFVVQLPALLV
-78 FFFAGLW
+78 FFFGGVW
-85 YAVWSFVRRPFPSF
+85 YAVWSFVRRPFPSLD
-99 AEAPILALVQ
+99 EHPILALVQ
-109 YHTPDVFTTMLVW
+109 FHTPDFFSFMVLW
-122 YYLSPLVAVMLCG
+122 YYLSPFVAVMLSG
-135 VISVTVWKV
+135 LISVTVWKV

-156 AKLPPWPLSADQETP
+156 AKLPPWPLSADQKTP

-181 IEAREIF
+181 VEAREIF

-228 WQAHNP
+228 WQAGNP
-234 HMRAAALI
+234 HMRAAALV

-260 GRGEDYIEIG
+260 GRGQDYIELG
-270 MNSHSQ
+270 MDARSQ

-326 VFPQRWVTLQQVY
+326 VFPERWVTLQQVY
-339 RCAIEPEL
+339 RCAIDPEL
-347 FASKIEAAQKLSDD
+347 FAVKIEAAEKLSDD
-361 LNTGTIFVES
+361 LNTGTVFVKEDVLEAQS
-371 DALVPQLTHLE
+371 EHLCE
-382 QWNWTRTPGRQQ
+382 WNWTVAPGGQDQQ
-394 HQAVHT
+394 AAYT
-400 RPLKAKLEE
+400 RPMKAKLDE
-409 LNITHEIVW
+409 LKIPHEIAW
-418 QAGPGK
+418 EPGPGE
-424 DTRERVEAINRWFVH
+424 DTRERVEAVKRWFVH
-439 DWQNLDNKIKSSIV
+439 DWQTLDNKIKSSIV
-453 EGVSVFLSMFDM
+453 EGVSVFLAMFDM
-465 PDVARVFCPAAP
+465 PDVAKVFCPAAP
-477 YTTDDPQ
+477 HISDDPQ
-484 AIILQAQIKRLK
+484 AIILQAQLRRLK
-496 AEKEAAAAKAAE
+496 AEKD
-508 PQPQPEAEPQPEGEA
+508 
-523 EAEARSRPEA
+523 
-533 EPQPEGEPEA
+533 
-543 EAAEPVKAAQP
+543 
-554 EAEPQPEGEAEAE
+554 AEAE
-567 AAEPQPQPE
+567 AAAEATELADADEAGADEAGADEAGADEAGAKKPQ
-576 TDDKTPKA
+576 A
-584 AEIRYTWGGQPK
+584 AEIRYTWGGVTKKVQKPK
-596 TRAAEPEPVK
+596 ASKKSEAAAEPEPVK
-606 AAQPEP
+606 AANPQPVKAADPQPVKAAEAPWVVTEP
-612 EPETKPD
+612 EPVKPAEAPWVVTEPD
-619 DKTTQEAKPKPD
+619 DKT
-631 KAKEA
+631 
-636 PWIITE
+636 
-642 AETDDK
+642 
-648 TPQTPDPSTESNQPP
+648 PDPADESNQTPAEDTAP
-663 TQEEAAITRHLP
+663 ITRHLP
-675 PIYQLIEQGK
+675 SLFALIEQGK

-709 AWLQALLMRPAQM
+709 AWLQALLMRPAKM

-902 AEHSYWRAKEAG
+902 AAHSYWRAKEAG
-914 KI
+914 QI